1 MFCKELACRIWTH
14 CKTSNC
20 KDENEFWNWSQS
32 LESKVSILKSFSFII
47 MYIWFWGTFQHLGL
61 FWIFSF
67 LLVYYYSSCKTRAS
81 QATSRACDHLLP
93 RCPRVLGAWV
103 GHIDERF
110 EFNRRCR
117 SAHSPNLSIRFS
129 TRRFVK
135 LFVKPFKPIVSFLE
149 LICQIF
155 SCINK
160 SKLGNFGNFCFPS
173 VNLII
178 VIIYYYYLEKYPIK
192 TNHVMTFK
200 WFFSLHCSILHVF
213 GWGQWFFFCLG
224 DEFLASWLK
233 KKN

>member
-1 MFCKELACRIWTH
+1 MT
-14 CKTSNC
+14 T
-20 KDENEFWNWSQS
+20 
-32 LESKVSILKSFSFII
+32 
-47 MYIWFWGTFQHLGL
+47 Y
-61 FWIFSF
+61 
-67 LLVYYYSSCKTRAS
+67 
-81 QATSRACDHLLP
+81 LLP

-103 GHIDERF
+103 GCIDERF

-192 TNHVMTFK
+192 TNHVMTIK
-200 WFFSLHCSILHVF
+200 WYFSLHCPILHVF
-213 GWGQWFFFCLG
+213 GWGHWFFLGWWILDIMIEKRTKVFYHKCLFCAQKIEKYWFWMKCCHFCIAPKSLSSLG
-224 DEFLASWLK
+224 CTKGISSK
-233 KKN
+233 